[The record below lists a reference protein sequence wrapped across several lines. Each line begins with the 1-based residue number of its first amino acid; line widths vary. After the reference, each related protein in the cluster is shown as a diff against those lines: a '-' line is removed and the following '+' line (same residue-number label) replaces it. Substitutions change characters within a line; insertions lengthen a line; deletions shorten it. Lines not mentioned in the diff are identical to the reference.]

1 MKSKLIVLFV
11 SFICLSVSGAL
22 SAKEISVGSKEL
34 EKWAFF
40 GKGFVAVDSNQEQ
53 IVLAELPGSKGVM
66 LVSPVSYPKNIVLSY
81 KIRPLTPES
90 VLVALLSASDKG
102 EKSGIT
108 FPNDYDG
115 NMKYLITDID
125 NYFIAFHN
133 SAHKKTP
140 FIRKYPQ
147 ELPGKTELVMAESNM
162 MTTEWHDV
170 EVGKQGG
177 KIWLKIDNKTIVE
190 ATDENMIGGG
200 HIIFRMRGTKTRI
213 GVSLIKD
220 VKIEVHD

>member
-1 MKSKLIVLFV
+1 MRNKLNVIFLTI
-11 SFICLSVSGAL
+11 ICLSFNSVI
-22 SAKEISVGSKEL
+22 AKEIKVGNEEL
-34 EKWAFF
+34 GKWTFY
-40 GKGFVAVDSNQEQ
+40 GKGVVAEDLNQGHT
-53 IVLAELPGSKGVM
+53 VLAETLDSQGVM
-66 LVSPVSYPKNIVLSY
+66 LVSPETYSKDIVLSY

-90 VLVALLSASDKG
+90 VLVVQLSASDKG
-102 EKSGIT
+102 ETNSIS

-125 NYFIAFHN
+125 SYFIAFHN

-147 ELPGKTELVMAESNM
+147 ELPGKTELVTAQSNV

-170 EVGKQGG
+170 EVGKKDGG
-177 KIWLKIDNKTIVE
+177 IWLKIDNKTIVE
-190 ATDENMIGGG
+190 TTDNHMIDDG
-200 HIIFRMRGTKTRI
+200 HIIFRMRGTKDRI

-220 VKIEVHD
+220 VTIKVFE